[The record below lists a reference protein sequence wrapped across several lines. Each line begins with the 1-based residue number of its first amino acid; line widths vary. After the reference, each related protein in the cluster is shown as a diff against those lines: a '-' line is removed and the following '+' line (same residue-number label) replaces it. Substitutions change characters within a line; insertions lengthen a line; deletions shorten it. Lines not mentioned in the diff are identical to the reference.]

1 MPLPVVVRL
10 GKVSVASGFNSAFWS
25 VRQVLRNLLLL
36 ALACVAWTMP
46 ALAVQHFRVTPQRQ
60 ALLNTIRY
68 AEGTWK
74 QGNNGYRVLFGG
86 GLFRD
91 LSRHPNKVIHRW
103 PYSSAAAGAYQFL
116 PATWQMAKKAL
127 QLRDFSPRSQDQAA
141 LYLIQRRKGLRLAD
155 RGVFTRELA
164 AKLAPEWASFPT
176 LRNRSYYGQPVRSFR
191 TLKPFYDKQLARLR
205 QTMPHGLA
213 AGPPPAL
220 PAQPTLATR
229 SHRSGSHPTP
239 ARWIPV
245 ATSADCNGE
254 LMCLLDYVAH
264 GGAPIQPESLLS
276 RS

>member
-1 MPLPVVVRL
+1 
-10 GKVSVASGFNSAFWS
+10 
-25 VRQVLRNLLLL
+25 
-36 ALACVAWTMP
+36 MP
-46 ALAVQHFRVTPQRQ
+46 ALAGLQQHFRVTPQRQ

-74 QGNNGYRVLFGG
+74 QGEDGYRVQFGG
-86 GLFRD
+86 SLFRD
-91 LSRHPNKVIHRW
+91 LMRHPNEVIHKW

-141 LYLIQRRKGLRLAD
+141 LYLIQRRKALRLAD
-155 RGVFTRELA
+155 RGVFTPELA

-176 LRNRSYYGQPVRSFR
+176 LANRSYYGQPVRAFR
-191 TLKPFYDKQLARLR
+191 ILRPFYDEQLARLR
-205 QTMPHGLA
+205 QTMFPELA
-213 AGPPPAL
+213 TAPPPVL
-220 PAQPTLATR
+220 PAQPTLAAR
-229 SHRSGSHPTP
+229 SHPTP

-254 LMCLLDYVAH
+254 LICLLDHVAH
-264 GGAPIQPESLLS
+264 GSAPVQPERLLS

>member
-1 MPLPVVVRL
+1 MLRSLLP
-10 GKVSVASGFNSAFWS
+10 
-25 VRQVLRNLLLL
+25 L
-36 ALACVAWTMP
+36 ALACAAWTMP
-46 ALAVQHFRVTPQRQ
+46 ALAAGPQQRFPVTPQRQ

-74 QGNNGYRVLFGG
+74 QGEDGYRVLFGG
-86 GLFRD
+86 SLFRD
-91 LSRHPNKVIHRW
+91 FRRHPDKVVHRW

-116 PATWQMAKKAL
+116 PATWRMAKKAL

-141 LYLIQRRKGLRLAD
+141 LYLVQRRKALRLAD

-176 LRNRSYYGQPVRSFR
+176 LANRSYYGQPVRSFR
-191 TLKPFYDKQLARLR
+191 NLKPFYDVQLAKLR
-205 QTMPHGLA
+205 QTMPHRLV

-220 PAQPTLATR
+220 PAQSTLAAR
-229 SHRSGSHPTP
+229 SRRSGPHPTP

-245 ATSADCNGE
+245 ANSEECNGE
-254 LMCLLDYVAH
+254 LLCLLDHVAH
-264 GGAPIQPESLLS
+264 GRAPIQPGSLVS

>member
-1 MPLPVVVRL
+1 MLRSLLP
-10 GKVSVASGFNSAFWS
+10 
-25 VRQVLRNLLLL
+25 L

-46 ALAVQHFRVTPQRQ
+46 AFASLQQRFRVTPQRQ

-74 QGNNGYRVLFGG
+74 QGENGYRVLFGG
-86 GLFRD
+86 SLFRD
-91 LSRHPNKVIHRW
+91 LRRHPNKVIHRW

-116 PATWQMAKKAL
+116 PATWRMAKKAL

-141 LYLIQRRKGLRLAD
+141 LYLIKRRKALRLAD
-155 RGVFTRELA
+155 RGIFTRELA

-176 LRNRSYYGQPVRSFR
+176 LANRSYYGQPVRSFQI
-191 TLKPFYDKQLARLR
+191 LKPFYDVQLARLR

-220 PAQPTLATR
+220 PAQLNLAAR
-229 SHRSGSHPTP
+229 SQHSGSRPTSARVIP
-239 ARWIPV
+239 A
-245 ATSADCNGE
+245 ATSAACNGE
-254 LMCLLDYVAH
+254 LICLLDHVAH
-264 GGAPIQPESLLS
+264 GVAPIQPGSLVS